1 MNRAVLVGHAS
12 RTGVGTYLRLQALE
26 RAFIARGS
34 DLFTAKQQALAALN
48 GVINGQAY
56 VIAFEHVFLWV
67 GVAILAA
74 LPLVPLLRR
83 PSGAHMG
90 GH

>member
-1 MNRAVLVGHAS
+1 MNRAVLVSHAS
-12 RTGVGTYLRLQALE
+12 RTGIGTYLRLQAMQ
-26 RAFIARGS
+26 RAFVARGS
-34 DLFTAKQQALAALN
+34 DLFTAKRQALAALDRI
-48 GVINGQAY
+48 VNGQAY

-83 PSGAHMG
+83 PGSTQVG